1 MGVKLSYKD
10 EFKALSQ
17 IRLLNA
23 NKDEREAARL
33 KKMLERYEFVL
44 LVVNMS
50 RMISAINIT
59 TQYLQRKDA
68 DLGRPS
74 ITYPRIRR

>member
-1 MGVKLSYKD
+1 MGVKLRHTD
-10 EFKALSQ
+10 VMKASSQ

-23 NKDEREAARL
+23 NNDEREAARL
-33 KKMLERYEFVL
+33 KKSLERYEFVL

-59 TQYLQRKDA
+59 THLQRKDA